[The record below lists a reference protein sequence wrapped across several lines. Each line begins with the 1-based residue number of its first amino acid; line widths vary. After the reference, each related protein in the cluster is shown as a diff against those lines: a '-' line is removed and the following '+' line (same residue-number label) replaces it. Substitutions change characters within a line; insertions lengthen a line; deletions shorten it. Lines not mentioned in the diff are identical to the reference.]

1 MGSSPAA
8 SHNTRGAVNG
18 RNMGVNPIQPLVVPT
33 LALYSPGSLKRFQ
46 MPYTVA
52 DSFTKLRS
60 NLEITFDQALTVSTR
75 QNGVRDTVN
84 AGMKVVDDFL
94 TGSYMRST
102 MISPL
107 KEADVD
113 VFVVLDPHYFHH
125 YNNQNGGPSGLLDY
139 TKRLLLKTYTST
151 PDISRNG
158 QAVTIRFS
166 DFVVDVVVGFNR
178 TGGGYLIANAVGNF
192 WLETDPKKHVAL
204 MTEANKYHKGNL
216 VPLIKM
222 IKSWNKAHGAF
233 FRSFHL
239 EVLAFEAFR
248 NVTISDFPSGLR
260 FFFDKAQALVRG
272 RNLDPAG
279 YGDDIGRYITQST
292 VEEASRK
299 LQGAF
304 NTAVNAEMYGDR
316 GDPRNAIITWK
327 ALMPYHFPAY
337 G

>member
-1 MGSSPAA
+1 
-8 SHNTRGAVNG
+8 
-18 RNMGVNPIQPLVVPT
+18 
-33 LALYSPGSLKRFQ
+33 

-52 DSFTKLRS
+52 ESFSKLRS
-60 NLEITFDQALTVSTR
+60 NLEITFDQASTVSTR

-84 AGMKVVDDFL
+84 SGMKVIDDFL

-113 VFVVLDPHYFHH
+113 IFVVLDPHYFNH
-125 YNNQNGGPSGLLDY
+125 YNNQHGGPAGLLDY

-166 DFVVDVVVGFNR
+166 DFVVDVVVGFQRN
-178 TGGGYLIANAVGNF
+178 GGGYIIANSVNNF
-192 WLETDPKKHVAL
+192 WLETDPKKHVEIFSA
-204 MTEANKYHKGNL
+204 ANKHHGGDL

-222 IKSWNKAHGAF
+222 IKSWNKSHGSF

-239 EVLAFEAFR
+239 EVMALQSLAG
-248 NVTISDFPSGLR
+248 VTITDFPSGLR
-260 FFFDKAQALVRG
+260 FFFQQAMSRVRAQA
-272 RNLDPAG
+272 LDPAG
-279 YGDDIGRYITQST
+279 YGDNIGRYITHAT
-292 VEEASRK
+292 VEDAVRK
-299 LQGAF
+299 MQGAF
-304 NTAVNAEMYGDR
+304 NLARAAEQYAQRGQVSQAV
-316 GDPRNAIITWK
+316 
-327 ALMPYHFPAY
+327 ALWRQLLPYHFPAY